1 MTDYSTCKERDAF
14 DQAIYDLINEYLQ
27 DSSFYP
33 DNAYLAINTASKEIQ
48 IGALQEF
55 DANWKTYP
63 IEELLRE
70 NEDKTT
76 KEVDIDVTFDIASE
90 YFFVR

>member
-1 MTDYSTCKERDAF
+1 MTDYSTCKERNAF
-14 DQAIYDLINEYLQ
+14 DQAIYDLVNEYLQ

-33 DNAYLAINTASKEIQ
+33 DNAYFAINIASKEIQ

-55 DANWKTYP
+55 DTNWKTYS
-63 IEELLRE
+63 IEKLLRD
-70 NEDKTT
+70 NEEKKA

>member
-14 DQAIYDLINEYLQ
+14 DQAVYDLVNEYLQ
-27 DSSFYP
+27 DSFFYP
-33 DNAYLAINTASKEIQ
+33 DNAYLAINAASKEMQ

-55 DANWKTYP
+55 DANWITYP

-70 NEDKTT
+70 NEDNKK

>member
-1 MTDYSTCKERDAF
+1 MTYYSSSKERNAF
-14 DQAIYDLINEYLQ
+14 DQNIYDLVNDYLQ

-33 DNAYLAINTASKEIQ
+33 DNAYFAIKTASKEIE
-48 IGALQEF
+48 IGALQDF
-55 DANWKTYP
+55 DVNWITYP

-70 NEDKTT
+70 NDDNTN

-90 YFFVR
+90 YFFIR